1 MTARVLRP
9 VITLT
14 TVIGILVAAIAV
26 YAFLTTGTTRADS
39 TYRPTTAVKYCNDL
53 PNPFPPDTSM
63 NGGAGAC
70 SEAGEPATMGL
81 IAGGH
86 PNYTT
91 TLDMVTG
98 DLNFSNVVTFTPIT
112 QTITAGGSI
121 AAGDKVGGLHSET
134 RLGTLNQP
142 CNVLFPVD
150 FVFFN
155 TALPNMVGGRV
166 DTSTNITWA
175 QPEGTSVRFGRWG
188 APGAGPIGAGG
199 GDAVTTSGFGSLV
212 ADGSN
217 HAFQGYPHHLVRVFD
232 RDTVPA
238 DGGLDSL
245 LPFAVY
251 GALTKVAGTEW
262 VPLYFVQFAAGGLST
277 ASGPPLSSF
286 TSAEG
291 QPSVSVLQDPS
302 ATQASPSTITDFC
315 TPLNVTTML
324 LGASVPGAT
333 NRLTNGAAGTQFNE
347 QYNASLRDTDQ
358 DSMENALDT
367 CPLNVNLNNALGPS
381 PTPAGNARIS
391 LAGDADNDGINVAC
405 DPSDAG
411 GPNDFDGDGF
421 DNRQDNCPLVSNV
434 TQAEAELTTGSAA
447 DSGPRTDSIGD
458 DCDSEGGTVSFVQNC
473 NAGVYGGGYVVP
485 FGKGTPVPT
494 PPPYTPCAT
503 PNVSITM
510 SDSVGNGRYMTVT
523 NTVPKCIEA
532 SLPID
537 QDVDGDG
544 YCIAQD
550 TADSGICATQ
560 SPPSCYTRHNQW
572 SGATHPAL
580 QTDTD
585 GDHQSDALETYVGT
599 DPVQPCSQNS
609 GNNNEPMDNWMF
621 DMTDNQ
627 LVNGGDSGLFAA
639 PAFGANIVN
648 GPFGIPVRPGNR
660 FDFNSD
666 GQITGQD
673 TGKFG
678 VYSPAYIGGTTS
690 GPFNKSCTIAG
701 VAAFSQQ

>member
-26 YAFLTTGTTRADS
+26 YAFLTTGTTHADS
-39 TYRPTTAVKYCNDL
+39 TYNPTTGVKFCNDL

-70 SEAGEPATMGL
+70 NENAEPATAGK
-81 IAGGH
+81 ITGGH
-86 PNYTT
+86 PNFTT

-98 DLNFSNVVTFTPIT
+98 DLNFSSVVTFTPNV
-112 QTITAGGSI
+112 QTIAAGGAI

-155 TALPNMVGGRV
+155 TALPNLAGAGGRV

-188 APGAGPIGAGG
+188 APGAGPIAAGG
-199 GDAVTTSGFGSLV
+199 GDPVTTSGFGSLV
-212 ADGSN
+212 GDGSN
-217 HAFQGYPHHLVRVFD
+217 HAFQGYPHHLVNVFD
-232 RDTVPA
+232 RDTTV

-245 LPFAVY
+245 MPFAVY
-251 GALTKVAGTEW
+251 GGLTKVAGSEW

-277 ASGPPLSSF
+277 SGEPHLAAF
-286 TSAEG
+286 TAAEG

-302 ATQASPSTITDFC
+302 ATVASPSTITDFC
-315 TPLNVTTML
+315 TPLSVTTML
-324 LGASVPGAT
+324 LGASVPGGT
-333 NRLTNGAAGTQFNE
+333 NRLTNGPAGTQFNE

-358 DSMENALDT
+358 DSYENALDT
-367 CPLNVNLNNALGPS
+367 CPLNVN
-381 PTPAGNARIS
+381 AGNPRVS
-391 LAGDADNDGINVAC
+391 LSGDADNDGIDSSC
-405 DPSDAG
+405 DPTDLG
-411 GPNDFDGDGF
+411 GPNDNDGDGF
-421 DNRQDNCPLVSNV
+421 DNRQDNCPLASNV
-434 TQAEAELTTGSAA
+434 AQTETELVSAGAA
-447 DSGPRTDSIGD
+447 DKGPATDSIGD
-458 DCDSEGGTVSFVQNC
+458 ACDSEGGTINVIQNC
-473 NAGVYGGGYVVP
+473 SATCGTGV
-485 FGKGTPVPT
+485 
-494 PPPYTPCAT
+494 A
-503 PNVSITM
+503 ITM
-510 SDSVGNGRYMTVT
+510 SDSVQNGRYMTKT

-532 SLPID
+532 ALPID

-550 TADSGICATQ
+550 SADSGICATQ
-560 SPPSCYTRHNQW
+560 SPPSCFTRHNQW
-572 SGATHPAL
+572 TGATHPAL

-585 GDHQSDALETYVGT
+585 GDHQSDALESYVGT
-599 DPVQPCSQNS
+599 DPVQSCSQYTT
-609 GNNNEPMDNWMF
+609 NNNEPMDNWMF
-621 DMTDNQ
+621 DMNDNQ
-627 LVNGGDSGLFAA
+627 TVNGQDSGPFAA
-639 PAFGANIVN
+639 PVFGSNIVN
-648 GPFGIPVRPGNR
+648 GPFGSTPSRPGVR
-660 FDFNSD
+660 FDYNSD

-678 VYSPAYIGGTTS
+678 VYSPAYIGGTSS
-690 GPFNKSCTIAG
+690 GPFNKSCTVAG
-701 VAAFSQQ
+701 IPSFSQQ